1 MKEYTI
7 SKALIDGI
15 LAYIEI
21 YEFDSVQNKYSNI
34 LEMLEDKE
42 HFMPTI
48 YKHLIEIIKQDEF
61 KLGKK

>member
-1 MKEYTI
+1 MNEYTI

-15 LAYIEI
+15 LVYIEMC
-21 YEFDSVQNKYSNI
+21 EFDSVQNKYSNI

-42 HFMPTI
+42 HNMPTI
-48 YKHLIEIIKQDEF
+48 YKHLIEIIKKDEF